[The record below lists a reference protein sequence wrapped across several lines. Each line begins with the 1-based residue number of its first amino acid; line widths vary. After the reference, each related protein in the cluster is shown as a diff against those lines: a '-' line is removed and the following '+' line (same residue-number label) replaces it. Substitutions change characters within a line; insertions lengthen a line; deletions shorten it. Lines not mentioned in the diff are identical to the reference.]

1 MSTIDKLVSLLF
13 FQKSES
19 VNDNKVATVIIDVD
33 TLTHSGENSRQSS
46 PQDKIPTLK
55 RLAAFVE
62 REDLPL
68 VAVLRGQPLRDV
80 EDGEEIRGVTVRYV
94 ERQDDASGFIAS
106 MLKRTR
112 RGHSLVVT
120 SDRRVEKAA
129 QAAGGQVMH
138 SATFRKALEPVE
150 TPRQRQNSRPPP
162 EPRAADANRRIVN
175 ELIDPL

>member
-1 MSTIDKLVSLLF
+1 MRVLDKIVSCLF
-13 FQKSES
+13 FQKPES
-19 VNDNKVATVIIDVD
+19 LNDDKVTTVIIDVD

-55 RLAAFVE
+55 RLATFVE

-80 EDGEEIRGVTVRYV
+80 ADGEEIRGVTVRYV
-94 ERQDDASGFIAS
+94 ERQEDAAGFIGAL
-106 MLKRTR
+106 LKRTR
-112 RGHSLVVT
+112 RGQSLVVT
-120 SDRRVEKAA
+120 CDRRVEKAA
-129 QAAGGQVMH
+129 QTAGGQVMH

-150 TPRQRQNSRPPP
+150 TPRQRQNSRPSP
-162 EPRAADANRRIVN
+162 EPRPVDENRRIVN